1 MKAIGLTIVM
11 CGGLA
16 APAAAQESVAVPLTD
31 LRIQNGLNQSRSSAP
46 NTISP
51 AFRYHYDIDGMVR
64 GQGGVLGTLYPS
76 PTPLA
81 TVMEVLAPG
90 SSEALEG
97 IVDNCTGTHPVGLS
111 GLQTSGS
118 TTLLGINVNYAMT
131 LSVGID
137 ANNHAYFTLTDVVLT
152 PSLLVGSLLF
162 TSGEAVITRVNFCLA
177 NCDES
182 TAEPVLNVADF
193 SCFLAKYAAG
203 DPSANCDCST
213 SEPVLNV
220 ADFSCFLQKFAAGCP

>member
-1 MKAIGLTIVM
+1 MKAIGLALV

-16 APAAAQESVAVPLTD
+16 TPAMAQQSVSVPLTNV
-31 LRIQNGLNQSRSSAP
+31 RIQNGLNQSRSSAP

-51 AFRYHYDIDGMVR
+51 AFRYHYDIDAMVR

-81 TVMEVLAPG
+81 TVMEDLSPG

-97 IVDNCTGTHPVGLS
+97 VVDNCTGTHPVGLS

-118 TTLLGINVNYAMT
+118 TLLLGVNVNYAMT

-137 ANNHAYFTLTDVVLT
+137 ASNHAYFTLTNVVLT

-162 TSGEAVITRVNFCLA
+162 TSGEAVITRIDFCPA

-182 TAEPVLNVADF
+182 TAQPVLNVADF
-193 SCFLAKYAAG
+193 SCFLAKFAAG
-203 DPSANCDCST
+203 EPRANCDCST

-220 ADFSCFLQKFAAGCP
+220 ADFSCFLAKFAAGCP